1 MTKHYRNHN
10 IRFNMTDEGGVQAW
24 ERLHSAEVEQDF
36 KSQNAF
42 VMAAINDYY
51 ERHLA
56 KKNDPY
62 LESRE
67 KEDAFADR
75 LVQTVEQKL
84 LSNLPALAAMYQ
96 MQQQAVI
103 HLCCYICLLMWHT
116 VWDLR
121 MYRFWM

>member
-42 VMAAINDYY
+42 VVAAINDYY

-75 LVQTVEQKL
+75 LVQTVSRSFFQSSGTCSHVSDATAGIFSGGTAGWWDNA
-84 LSNLPALAAMYQ
+84 LSVSAGKSGS
-96 MQQQAVI
+96 
-103 HLCCYICLLMWHT
+103 
-116 VWDLR
+116 
-121 MYRFWM
+121 